1 VEISAT
7 GTQYGSR
14 QVDGK
19 IRHKR
24 KEEAMVGRR
33 IDFDLDDRY
42 AELLEQ
48 LIVVK
53 NRLAEHDRGESDE
66 EDYALT
72 EAVAQALIAEETMRQ
87 FIDDLL
93 DEALDKGQ
101 RLRQIASTVGAWG
114 GVEEEG
120 QRRGPHHST
129 LAHRVQRGRTRRTE
143 NNRALRMTARPEE
156 MQPGDWIPQESY
168 PGAVVEEIVPPS
180 EGDEQVI
187 VRVRGG
193 GELILPRW
201 KRQRILRVDQADHQG
216 TDADAD

>member
-1 VEISAT
+1 MAEMAEVMAHPLPAGGFPGVPPRRPLPCHQSRLLEEISANSLEWTVEISAT

-101 RLRQIASTVGAWG
+101 RLRQIASTVGA
-114 GVEEEG
+114 
-120 QRRGPHHST
+120 
-129 LAHRVQRGRTRRTE
+129 
-143 NNRALRMTARPEE
+143 
-156 MQPGDWIPQESY
+156 
-168 PGAVVEEIVPPS
+168 
-180 EGDEQVI
+180 
-187 VRVRGG
+187 
-193 GELILPRW
+193 
-201 KRQRILRVDQADHQG
+201 
-216 TDADAD
+216 